1 MQPHS
6 TTPGLTHFGIIWLG
20 QLVSLIGSALT
31 TFALGVWTYQQTGAT
46 TRFALLS
53 LCAVLP
59 GILLAPL
66 AGALVDRWD
75 RRWAMIFS
83 DTGSGVSTLILALL
97 LLTDQLAA
105 WHIYL
110 GILVSAIFGAFQWPA
125 YSAAVTMLVPQ
136 EQLGRA
142 NGLIQIAFAAG
153 QLLAPLLAGVLIGQI
168 GVGGIMIIDSA
179 TFLFALATLAVVRI
193 PRPPRTAEG
202 AAAAGSLLSEA
213 AYGWRYV
220 LARPGMLGMLLFSAL
235 TNFSMGVVEVVI
247 TPLVLSFAS
256 ATVLGTVLSI
266 GGSGMLIGSIVM
278 SIWGGPRRRMYGLFG
293 FTLLQGLALF
303 VGGLRPAA
311 PLIAAAAFVFLFS
324 APMIIGCSQAIWQ
337 SKVAPDVQGR
347 VFAVR
352 SMVSW
357 SSLPLAYL
365 SAGPLADGIF
375 EPLMARDGALAS
387 NLGPL
392 IGSGPGRGIGLLIM
406 LLGLFTMLV
415 TLAGSLYPR
424 LRLVEDEL
432 PDIVL
437 AAPAE
442 ALAGAASASA

>member
-1 MQPHS
+1 MAQPS
-6 TTPGLTHFGIIWLG
+6 RTYGFWTFGLIWLG
-20 QLVSLIGSALT
+20 QLVSLLGSGLT
-31 TFALGVWTYQQTGAT
+31 AFALGIWMYQRTGSVT
-46 TRFALLS
+46 QFALVT
-53 LCAVLP
+53 LCATLP
-59 GILLAPL
+59 TVIVSPL

-83 DTGSGVSTLILALL
+83 DTGSGISTLILALL
-97 LLTDQLAA
+97 LLTDQLAV

-153 QLLAPLLAGVLIGQI
+153 QLLAPILAGVLIGQI
-168 GVGGIMIIDSA
+168 GVGGIMIIDSV

-213 AYGWRYV
+213 GYGWRYV

-235 TNFSMGVVEVVI
+235 TNFSLGVVEVVV

-266 GGSGMLIGSIVM
+266 GGSGMLIGSVVM
-278 SIWGGPRRRMYGLFG
+278 SVWGGPRRRMYGLFG

-311 PLIAAAAFVFLFS
+311 PLVAAAAFVFLFS
-324 APMIIGCSQAIWQ
+324 APIIIGCSQAIWQ
-337 SKVAPDVQGR
+337 SKVPPDLQGR

-375 EPLMARDGALAS
+375 EPLMARDSALAS
-387 NLGPL
+387 RLGPL
-392 IGSGPGRGIGLLIM
+392 IGSGPGRGIALLIM
-406 LLGLFTMLV
+406 LLGIFTMLV
-415 TLAGSLYPR
+415 TLAGFLYPR

-437 AAPAE
+437 DAPAE
-442 ALAGAASASA
+442 PLAGAASASA